1 MVKLI
6 EIFSKA
12 KVKPLNLKLYF
23 QKEDIEMDA
32 TFTNI
37 KGVKFIMG
45 IKDEMVN
52 TEFQSSLADF
62 ILKKQ
67 VKMSCNL

>member
-52 TEFQSSLADF
+52 TEFQSSLAHF